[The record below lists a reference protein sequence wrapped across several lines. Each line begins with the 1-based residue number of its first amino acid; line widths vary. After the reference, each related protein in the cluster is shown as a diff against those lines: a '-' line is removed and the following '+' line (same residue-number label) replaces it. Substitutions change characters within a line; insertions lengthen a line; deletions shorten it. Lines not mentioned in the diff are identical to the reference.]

1 MRRRFTILAMSG
13 VLAVGLAAG
22 ATTAAAPAV
31 ADTQLCEQWATAP
44 IEGGRYIVQNN
55 RWGTSATQ
63 CLNVTSTG
71 FSVIQ
76 ADGSVP
82 TNGAPKSYPS
92 VYYGCHYGTCS
103 TSGNIL
109 SPNGVQASDPVFRTI
124 TTSVRMTFPSSGTWN
139 AAYDIWF
146 HRTQPTS
153 TTGQNDGAELMI
165 WLDHRGP
172 IQPIGSL
179 VGTATIASAT
189 WDVWFGNTGW
199 NVISYVRQSGTNAL
213 DLRVADFWDDVVSRD
228 YGSTSWY
235 LTSIQ
240 VGFEPWDSGVGLTVN
255 DFDVSTSAAPGPGPG
270 PGPEPGPGPGSEC
283 AASYATVDSW
293 SGGFQGEVTVHNPGS
308 AALDGWDVSW
318 SFAGSQTVSN
328 AWNATVTQSGSAV
341 TAVDTGY
348 NAAIAPG
355 GSTTFGFVATGSAPS
370 SLSLTCTGGDA

>member
-103 TSGNIL
+103 TSDTIL

-146 HRTQPTS
+146 HRTQPSS

-179 VGTATIASAT
+179 VGTATIAGAT

-240 VGFEPWDSGVGLTVN
+240 AGFEPWDSGVGLTVD

-318 SFAGSQTVSN
+318 SFTSSQTVSN

-341 TAVDTGY
+341 TAVDAGY
-348 NAAIAPG
+348 NAAVAPG